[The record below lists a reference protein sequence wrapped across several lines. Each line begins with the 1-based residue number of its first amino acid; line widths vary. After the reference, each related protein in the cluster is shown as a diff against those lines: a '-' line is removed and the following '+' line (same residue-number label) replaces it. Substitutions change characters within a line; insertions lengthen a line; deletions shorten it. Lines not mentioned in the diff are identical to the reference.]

1 LKTYTQRTTLDDFD
15 IEDYDKSEVSKNAF
29 NMDVGIA
36 WYHEAFRAGLSVK
49 DVFKQDIKTK
59 LGSYTYE
66 LTPQA
71 TVGIGYVSNYV
82 ALSLDADLTTQKR
95 FKELDDD
102 TQFVRIGIEGDA
114 WGWAQLRAGYE
125 IDLENNLDNSV
136 TGGIGISP
144 FDVVS
149 LDLAGSYAGDNQ
161 FGAAANLA
169 FTF

>member
-1 LKTYTQRTTLDDFD
+1 
-15 IEDYDKSEVSKNAF
+15 
-29 NMDVGIA
+29 
-36 WYHEAFRAGLSVK
+36 
-49 DVFKQDIKTK
+49 
-59 LGSYTYE
+59 
-66 LTPQA
+66 
-71 TVGIGYVSNYV
+71 
-82 ALSLDADLTTQKR
+82 TTQKR

-161 FGAAANLA
+161 FGAAAN
-169 FTF
+169 